1 MIKMVTIDILFEII
15 SYLPIELFGNAFDS
29 ISVRFCFNARSF
41 LSFGQIVI
49 NFSVFPSSQ
58 LEKKLNNVIFEIFTY
73 LVTFFGHNNRDIQTF
88 IFFLGNY
95 QN

>member
-15 SYLPIELFGNAFDS
+15 SYLPIELFGNVFDS

-58 LEKKLNNVIFEIFTY
+58 LEKKLNNAIFEIFTY
-73 LVTFFGHNNRDIQTF
+73 LVTFFGQPSICSN
-88 IFFLGNY
+88 LSL
-95 QN
+95 